1 MRAIGNIDKRM
12 FVSYL
17 ISEHDETGTKYGLFN
32 FWLQIYKLNIRQE
45 MCKIWQLTAKMRQS
59 F

>member
-32 FWLQIYKLNIRQE
+32 F
-45 MCKIWQLTAKMRQS
+45 
-59 F
+59 